1 MWVMQW
7 VSSDWRSIRRWVMWL
22 SPSHLPSIY
31 LSIHLFLQLSI
42 HLSIH
47 LIHPSIHLSIY
58 LSIHPSIYISI
69 HLSHPSIYLSTYF
82 SLPPSAH
89 PCISP
94 SIHPS
99 IHLFLTPSIN
109 VLGAN
114 DPSMAADLLDK
125 ASMLQQRS
133 NRAYS
138 SLFHRQKGFMVP
150 KLRYSQ
156 L

>member
-1 MWVMQW
+1 MIPHDYLT
-7 VSSDWRSIRRWVMWL
+7 SYRHHIF
-22 SPSHLPSIY
+22 HPSIY
-31 LSIHLFLQLSI
+31 LSIYFSSYLSI
-42 HLSIH
+42 Y
-47 LIHPSIHLSIY
+47 PSIHLSIY